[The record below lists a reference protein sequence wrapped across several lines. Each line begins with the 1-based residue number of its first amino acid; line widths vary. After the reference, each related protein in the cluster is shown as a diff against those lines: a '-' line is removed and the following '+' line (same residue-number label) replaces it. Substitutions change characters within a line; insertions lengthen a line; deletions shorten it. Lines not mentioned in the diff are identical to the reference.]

1 MRIRVLMTGDEP
13 KHLRAEAEM
22 LKDRGFLVY
31 TCDER
36 NIDEAIPEI
45 KPDVVF
51 VNPHNPGLHST
62 KVYHELLDNIKYA
75 SIPVI
80 YTLSEDDVYLVNRNR
95 TASRDKRNL
104 IADNIIDGIKSA
116 ILSDGSYND
125 RKRVKISRNIQF
137 PSYAFRA

>member
-1 MRIRVLMTGDEP
+1 M
-13 KHLRAEAEM
+13 
-22 LKDRGFLVY
+22 
-31 TCDER
+31 
-36 NIDEAIPEI
+36 
-45 KPDVVF
+45 
-51 VNPHNPGLHST
+51 
-62 KVYHELLDNIKYA
+62 
-75 SIPVI
+75 
-80 YTLSEDDVYLVNRNR
+80 NRKR